1 MNSVRFNFTNCCFYL
16 GIEHS
21 MLWNKGMIL
30 MSDIILQ
37 GNMSEIIC
45 YFVNNIL
52 QMLKILVYL
61 MQHIVMKCDPKDRTW
76 KL

>member
-1 MNSVRFNFTNCCFYL
+1 MTGTIF
-16 GIEHS
+16 
-21 MLWNKGMIL
+21 
-30 MSDIILQ
+30 Q

-52 QMLKILVYL
+52 QTLKYILVYL
-61 MQHIVMKCDPKDRTW
+61 LQHVVMKCDPKDKTW

>member
-1 MNSVRFNFTNCCFYL
+1 
-16 GIEHS
+16 
-21 MLWNKGMIL
+21 